1 LEIIGTMR
9 EERAKRIEQVAYKRQ
24 FDLSVLLEN
33 VHDAHNIGA
42 VLRSCDAVGIRE
54 IFVLNNEPGLTLK
67 NEKLIIGKNTA
78 AGARKWVDIHYFT
91 DTSLCFNTIR
101 QSYGQIFG
109 TMLDE
114 HAVSLYDL
122 KLTESVV
129 LAFGNEH
136 DGLTKESFDLLDGNF
151 IIPQVGMVQSLNI
164 SVACA
169 VSLYEAFRQR
179 ALTGKYDCDNNQPDI
194 RFEALRQEYTRRH
207 MTKYSGR
214 VHKVIK

>member
-1 LEIIGTMR
+1 MR
-9 EERAKRIEQVAYKRQ
+9 EERARRIAETVSKRQ

-54 IFVLNNEPGLTLK
+54 IFVLNNEPGLMIK

-78 AGARKWVDIHYFT
+78 SGARRWVDVHFFT
-91 DTSLCFNTIR
+91 DTQLCFETIR
-101 QSYGQIFG
+101 KSYDKVYG

-114 HAVSLYDL
+114 NAVSLYDID
-122 KLTESVV
+122 LTQSIV

-136 DGLTKESFDLLDGNF
+136 DGLTKEAFDQLDGNY

-169 VSLYEAFRQR
+169 VSLYEAYRQR
-179 ALTGKYDCDNNQPDI
+179 EKADMYENVEDRFKETSAALH
-194 RFEALRQEYTRRH
+194 EEYIRRH
-207 MTKYSGR
+207 LEKYSGR
-214 VHKVIK
+214 VHKMIKKVN